1 MLHFRILHKNT
12 TRSTWLSHFL
22 WSFTLLY
29 INFFLSFEKK
39 GSNQAFCTL
48 HSNQKVRFSSY
59 KHTIWMVGSCNN
71 ISIHSY
77 FNSQMVIYV
86 FLFLDRMSPHKPKDE
101 DEEDTSNVNEFHG
114 HPLLVKTDMTE
125 EMAYDVSI

>member
-1 MLHFRILHKNT
+1 
-12 TRSTWLSHFL
+12 
-22 WSFTLLY
+22 
-29 INFFLSFEKK
+29 
-39 GSNQAFCTL
+39 
-48 HSNQKVRFSSY
+48 
-59 KHTIWMVGSCNN
+59 MVGN

>member
-1 MLHFRILHKNT
+1 MLK
-12 TRSTWLSHFL
+12 
-22 WSFTLLY
+22 
-29 INFFLSFEKK
+29 
-39 GSNQAFCTL
+39 
-48 HSNQKVRFSSY
+48 RFHRAVTSS
-59 KHTIWMVGSCNN
+59 C
-71 ISIHSY
+71 
-77 FNSQMVIYV
+77 

>member
-1 MLHFRILHKNT
+1 MDLGRAWFCQALT
-12 TRSTWLSHFL
+12 LS
-22 WSFTLLY
+22 
-29 INFFLSFEKK
+29 
-39 GSNQAFCTL
+39 C
-48 HSNQKVRFSSY
+48 
-59 KHTIWMVGSCNN
+59 
-71 ISIHSY
+71 
-77 FNSQMVIYV
+77 